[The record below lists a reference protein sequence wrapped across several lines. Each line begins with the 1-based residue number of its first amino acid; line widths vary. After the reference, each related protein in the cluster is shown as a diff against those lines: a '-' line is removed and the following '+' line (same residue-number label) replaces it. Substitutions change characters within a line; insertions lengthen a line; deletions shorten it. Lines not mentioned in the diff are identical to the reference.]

1 MARACLLLQIEAGA
15 RDTKTMVAIYIEK
28 VREILSHHGRLS
40 ESVPSISDDSDLYD
54 AGLTSLATVGV
65 MLALE
70 EGFDIEFPDSMLSR
84 RTFASIES
92 LAAAVE
98 NLVAKRE
105 SMTTVAA
112 NG

>member
-1 MARACLLLQIEAGA
+1 MY
-15 RDTKTMVAIYIEK
+15 VEK
-28 VREILSHHGRLS
+28 VREILSQHGRLFTPVS
-40 ESVPSISDDSDLYD
+40 EVSDESDLYD

-70 EGFDIEFPDSMLSR
+70 EGFDVEFPDSMLSR

-98 NLVAKRE
+98 SLVEKRD
-105 SMTTVAA
+105 SLTSVAA